1 MADDS
6 QQSQRDIFAKL
17 QGLLTFLEVTEQKKT
32 RENLEEWKEVLSA
45 LRDIGNNPIPLLLEL
60 LKIVKGSI
68 KAKGG
73 MSKVLGM
80 SSIKKKKRKN
90 DGDKKDDGEFEEPKK
105 SFREKHKINPV
116 VSVWLNILN
125 DIIRQSIVDV
135 LPQIEEILY
144 EEIIKAFGCDDLTI
158 KVPVVGDGLSNAILL
173 EVGEIDLLKQLPN
186 DPNSDAGKY
195 MYENVGDMT
204 AGYPPGQS
212 PFPINRFLRDLIYNN
227 EVFPST
233 VDTDNPWLQ
242 TVYGASGR
250 ALFDIKVIPGPIVM
264 LEIFPY
270 YKDGSGGKNYQD
282 APGTPEGLGV
292 TVTGNEE
299 KFTFIEFIKDYFE
312 NVKLIEMQNFL
323 GALLEIQT
331 GFLSV
336 RCENKNL
343 EDFKIV
349 ANFMRSLEKMLDAC
363 DGADLGTPSSESVSH
378 LSELYDDDSFF
389 EFSVEE
395 ERSIELEAVRMSKNV
410 ISFESCGIV
419 DVPVDNE
426 LVDKGLG
433 EILSSK
439 NKDEEIKAFDLLLQ
453 KFASASAV
461 KAGNK
466 LNAGSMM
473 LPVEIDFKETL
484 IKKLPQILMYCIMN
498 PKGVLPVVV
507 VSKLLNPGGAN
518 AANLKTFIKIF
529 KRVIIRVVQKV
540 LARVV
545 EYMFAILK
553 QLILRMI
560 QNLIKEKLSEKAKKK
575 LRLIKRLLDILL
587 PLIND
592 LSNAKNC
599 KEIFSIIL
607 ALLMANAPDIPWSV
621 PPFLVAASKLRA
633 GTSPLG
639 AFEKLIGKLQ
649 KHGIPVGDMPD
660 GSPNLMSLF
669 AFDML
674 QASDE
679 EMTDNAA
686 TENVI
691 MTGTVNVAGITGI
704 IMPFTKST
712 GILK

>member
-6 QQSQRDIFAKL
+6 QQSQRDIFTKL

-125 DIIRQSIVDV
+125 DILRQSIVDV
-135 LPQIEEILY
+135 LPQMEEILY
-144 EEIIKAFGCDDLTI
+144 EEIIKAFGCDDLSI
-158 KVPVVGDGLSNAILL
+158 KVPVVGDGLPAPILI

-195 MYENVGDMT
+195 MYENVGEFPSS
-204 AGYPPGQS
+204 GYPPGQS
-212 PFPINRFLRDLIYNN
+212 PFPVNRFLRNLIYSND
-227 EVFPST
+227 VFPST
-233 VDTDNPWLQ
+233 VDPTNPWLQ
-242 TVYGASGR
+242 TIYGASGR
-250 ALFDIKVIPGPIVM
+250 ALFDIKVIPGPNVM
-264 LEIFPY
+264 LEIYPY
-270 YKDGSGGKNYQD
+270 YKDGSGPNYQS
-282 APGTPEGLGV
+282 APGTP
-292 TVTGNEE
+292 TNPSPAATE

-312 NVKLIEMQNFL
+312 NVKIIEMQNFL

-349 ANFMRSLEKMLDAC
+349 ASFMRSLEKMLDAC

-410 ISFESCGIV
+410 ISFESCGVI
-419 DVPVDNE
+419 DVPVDNA
-426 LVDKGLG
+426 LVDKGLD

-473 LPVEIDFKETL
+473 LPVEIDFKEAL

-507 VSKLLNPGGAN
+507 VSKLLNPDGVN

-529 KRVIIRVVQKV
+529 KRVIIRIVQKV
-540 LARVV
+540 LAKVV

-553 QLILRMI
+553 QLILKMI

-660 GSPNLMSLF
+660 GTPNLMALF

>member
-1 MADDS
+1 MASDS
-6 QQSQRDIFAKL
+6 QQAQRDIFTKL
-17 QGLLTFLEVTEQKKT
+17 EGLLTFLEVTEQKKT
-32 RENLEEWKEVLSA
+32 RENLEDWKEVLSA
-45 LRDIGNNPIPLLLEL
+45 LKDIGSNPIPLLLEL
-60 LKIVKGSI
+60 LKLVKGSI

-73 MSKVLGM
+73 MSKVLGF
-80 SSIKKKKRKN
+80 SSIKKKKRK
-90 DGDKKDDGEFEEPKK
+90 DKKDKDDGDFEEPKK
-105 SFREKHKINPV
+105 SFREKNKISPV

-125 DIIRQSIVDV
+125 DILRQSIVDV
-135 LPQIEEILY
+135 LPEIEEIIY
-144 EEIIKAFGCDDLTI
+144 EEIIKAFGCDDLSI
-158 KVPVVGDGLSNAILL
+158 KVPVVGDGLSAAIVI
-173 EVGEIDLLKQLPN
+173 EVDEIDLLKQLKN
-186 DPNSDAGKY
+186 DPDSDVGKY
-195 MYENVGDMT
+195 MYENVGDFPT
-204 AGYPPGQS
+204 SGYPPGQS
-212 PFPINRFLRDLIYNN
+212 PFPINRFLRNLIHNN
-227 EVFPST
+227 NIFPST
-233 VDTDNPWLQ
+233 VEPSNPWLQ

-250 ALFDIKVIPGPIVM
+250 ALFDIQVIPGAPVM
-264 LEIFPY
+264 LEIYPY
-270 YKDGSGGKNYQD
+270 FKDGSSVTQNYQS
-282 APGTPEGLGV
+282 APGTTVGGV
-292 TVTGNEE
+292 QSGAE
-299 KFTFIEFIKDYFE
+299 KFTFVEFIKDYFE

-336 RCENKNL
+336 RSESTNL

-349 ANFMRSLEKMLDAC
+349 ASFMRSLEKMLDAC

-389 EFSVEE
+389 EFDVEE

-410 ISFESCGIV
+410 ISFESCGII
-419 DVPVDNE
+419 DVPVDND
-426 LVDKGLG
+426 LVDKGLK

-461 KAGNK
+461 KAGNEV
-466 LNAGSMM
+466 NAGSMM
-473 LPVEIDFKETL
+473 LPVEIDFKEGL
-484 IKKLPQILMYCIMN
+484 IKKLPQILTYCVMN

-518 AANLKTFIKIF
+518 AANLKLFIKIF
-529 KRVIIRVVQKV
+529 KRVIIRIVQRV
-540 LARVV
+540 LAKVI

-560 QNLIKEKLSEKAKKK
+560 SNLIKEKLSEKAKKK
-575 LRLIKRLLDILL
+575 LRLIKKLLDILL
-587 PLIND
+587 PFIND
-592 LSNAKNC
+592 LANAKNC

-621 PPFLVAASKLRA
+621 PPFLVAASRLRA

-639 AFEKLIGKLQ
+639 AFEKLVGKLQ

-691 MTGTVNVAGITGI
+691 MTGTVNVGGIPGI

>member
-6 QQSQRDIFAKL
+6 QQSQRDIFSKL

-80 SSIKKKKRKN
+80 SSIKKKKNKGDGKKVD
-90 DGDKKDDGEFEEPKK
+90 DGDFEEPKK
-105 SFREKHKINPV
+105 SFAEKHKISPV

-125 DIIRQSIVDV
+125 DILRQSIVDV
-135 LPQIEEILY
+135 LPQMEEILY
-144 EEIIKAFGCDDLTI
+144 EEIIKAFGCDDLSI
-158 KVPVVGDGLSNAILL
+158 KVPVVGDGLSNPILI

-227 EVFPST
+227 DVFPST
-233 VDTDNPWLQ
+233 VDPTNPWLQ

-250 ALFDIKVIPGPIVM
+250 ALFDIKVIPGAPVM

-270 YKDGSGGKNYQD
+270 YKDGSSVTDNYQS
-282 APGTPEGLGV
+282 APGTPVGGAQS
-292 TVTGNEE
+292 GNE

-343 EDFKIV
+343 EDFKIISS
-349 ANFMRSLEKMLDAC
+349 FMRSLEKMLDAC
-363 DGADLGTPSSESVSH
+363 DGADLGTPSSESVGH
-378 LSELYDDDSFF
+378 LSELYNDDSFF
-389 EFSVEE
+389 EFTVEE

-410 ISFESCGIV
+410 ISFESCGII

-426 LVDKGLG
+426 LVDKGLA
-433 EILSSK
+433 EILSAK
-439 NKDEEIKAFDLLLQ
+439 NKDEEIKSFDLLLQ

-466 LNAGSMM
+466 LSAGSMM
-473 LPVEIDFKETL
+473 LPVEIDFKEAL
-484 IKKLPQILMYCIMN
+484 IKKLPQILMYCVMN
-498 PKGVLPVVV
+498 PKGVLPVVA
-507 VSKLLNPGGAN
+507 VSKLLNPGGVN

-529 KRVIIRVVQKV
+529 KRVIIRMVQEV
-540 LARVV
+540 LKRVV
-545 EYMFAILK
+545 AYMFAILK

-575 LRLIKRLLDILL
+575 LRLIKKLLDILL

-599 KEIFSIIL
+599 KEIFSILL

-660 GSPNLMSLF
+660 GSPNLMALF
-669 AFDML
+669 AFDVL
-674 QASDE
+674 QAQDE
-679 EMTDNAA
+679 EMTDNAS

-691 MTGTVNVAGITGI
+691 MTGTVNVAGIPGI